1 MPDRMPER
9 PLTGRTAAITGASS
23 GIGEATALALA
34 EAGCAVALGARRKDR
49 IDDVAGQI
57 TELGHKAVALEVDVA
72 DEDQARGFVRSAHEQ
87 LGGRLDILV
96 NNAGVM
102 LLGPFESQ
110 SGDDWRRMVEVNC
123 LGLVYCTHAALP
135 LMRDG
140 GGGHVVNVSSVAG
153 RVATAFAAVYNLTKF
168 GVTALSEALRQEALH
183 SSVRVTCV
191 EPGAVETELL
201 SHNPDFVQQA
211 ASERLGK
218 IGKVLESKDIADAI
232 VYAVTRPQHVA
243 INELLVRP
251 TRQS

>member
-1 MPDRMPER
+1 MPDG

-34 EAGCAVALGARRKDR
+34 AQGAAVALGARRKDR

-57 TELGHKAVALEVDVA
+57 TELGGKAIALEVDVA
-72 DEDQARGFVRSAHEQ
+72 DEAQAREFVASAHEQ

-96 NNAGVM
+96 NNAGLM

-110 SGDDWRRMVEVNC
+110 SGDDWRRMIEVNC

-168 GVTALSEALRQEALH
+168 GVTAFSEALRQEALH
-183 SSVRVTCV
+183 SNIRITAI
-191 EPGAVETELL
+191 EPGAVATELL
-201 SHNPDFVQQA
+201 SHNPDFVQDA
-211 ASERLGK
+211 AKQRFEK
-218 IGKVLESKDIADAI
+218 MGKVLESGDIADAI
-232 VYAVTRPQHVA
+232 VFAVTRPAHMAV
-243 INELLVRP
+243 NEILVRP
-251 TRQS
+251 TGQS